1 MKDHPTNPP
10 EGFPAGEGEA
20 SAADDALSLQSLW
33 NVLEPGG
40 APPDYVD
47 PLIGSTIG
55 GVRLTHMLGEGGM
68 GRVYQGE
75 QEQPRR
81 AVAVKVLRPGMISR
95 DLYQRFLSETETLGQ
110 LRHPWISQVFAAG
123 TCQVGDTQV
132 PFFIMELIPDALPIT
147 AYAVRHGLSIAERM
161 ALFGKVVDA
170 VDYGHR
176 HGVIHRDIKPGNI
189 LVDSSGHPKLIDFG
203 VARRSPDAGIPSGLT
218 NLGQLIGTL
227 QYMSPEQFAS
237 DESVDAR
244 SDIYSLG
251 VVLYELLTDQPPY
264 DLRRISMIAAARI
277 VQEERPAAPTS
288 IKAAIPRNVS
298 RIAEKC
304 LAKDRTRRFAQAAD
318 LSAALAAAGSEKPL
332 PRSRWLRSFPQA
344 ARPAMAAAGV
354 TALGGLFW
362 FATAAGPPLS
372 WLPSRQS
379 AIPAGPNMVALPPRA
394 ILPGAPRRAVV
405 ECATIEAADRYLVE
419 SVGMRKYREWQEP
432 PVGYWGPLE
441 NGREGRLVYRF
452 EFPAATHALRLKAA
466 TFCWDFTQEP
476 GGVGRGAAAIE
487 VSRDGQT
494 WLSLRNGLEPPEWGR
509 NWQLDEPLPSAV
521 TGGREVWVRIRLL
534 AEDAFNVAYTP
545 AQFGRSAVTSTES
558 IFGIVADLTAP

>member
-1 MKDHPTNPP
+1 MKDYPSNPP
-10 EGFPAGEGEA
+10 EGFPAGERDA
-20 SAADDALSLQSLW
+20 SGAGDALSLKSLW

-147 AYAVRHGLSIAERM
+147 AYAVRHGLSIAERL

-170 VDYGHR
+170 VDYGHGQ
-176 HGVIHRDIKPGNI
+176 GVVHRDIKPGNI

-203 VARRSPDAGIPSGLT
+203 VARRAPGAGIPSGLT

-227 QYMSPEQFAS
+227 QYMSPEQFAG
-237 DESVDAR
+237 DEPVDAR

-264 DLRRISMIAAARI
+264 DLRRLSVIAAARI
-277 VQEERPAAPTS
+277 VQEERPPAPTS

-304 LAKDRTRRFAQAAD
+304 LAKDRTRRFTHAAD
-318 LSAALAAAGSEKPL
+318 LSAALATAGSQKPL
-332 PRSRWLRSFPQA
+332 PQRRWLKSFPQA
-344 ARPAMAAAGV
+344 ARPAVAAAGV

-362 FATAAGPPLS
+362 FATAAGF
-372 WLPSRQS
+372 LPARQP
-379 AIPAGPNMVALPPRA
+379 AIPARPTVAAASPSA
-394 ILPGAPRRAVV
+394 ILPGRTRSAVV

-452 EFPAATHALRLKAA
+452 EFPAATRALRLQAA

-476 GGVGRGAAAIE
+476 GGVGRGAAALE

-494 WLSLRNGLEPPEWGR
+494 WLSIRSGLEPPEWGR
-509 NWQLDEPLPSAV
+509 SWQLDEALPSAV
-521 TGGREVWVRIRLL
+521 TGGREVWVRIRLR
-534 AEDAFNVAYTP
+534 AEGAFNVAYTP

-558 IFGIVADLTAP
+558 IFGIVADLAAP